1 MPVAAHRVIA
11 VDTSVALPLLLA
23 GHTEHETVQR
33 WSIGREL
40 ALSGHALAE
49 TYSVL
54 TRLPGDM
61 RLTSGD
67 AALLIA
73 ARFAPA
79 LTLDTHT
86 AAGLPAVLA
95 ELDIVGGAVY
105 DAIVGLA
112 ARDNDCILATRDARA
127 RGTYE
132 AVGVAVEIVA

>member
-1 MPVAAHRVIA
+1 MIA
-11 VDTSVALPLLLA
+11 VDTSVALPLLLER
-23 GHTEHETVQR
+23 HTEHDTVQR
-33 WSIGREL
+33 WSTGREL

-61 RLTSGD
+61 RLTAGD
-67 AALLIA
+67 AALLIS

-79 LTLDTHT
+79 LVLDSRT
-86 AAGLPAVLA
+86 AARLPTVLA
-95 ELDIVGGAVY
+95 DLDIAGGAVY